1 MNILSKIMP
10 ALLLVLL
17 VLLTAGC
24 CIDQEKYQVV
34 LLGDLHYDSA
44 DLRTNVD
51 KLKPRHYREM
61 HRNMAAWEKN
71 IPAVLKAAADY
82 ANNNDVLFTV
92 QCGDITQGD
101 EGKYQFAATS
111 FERVLNLVNKDQTKP
126 VYIVRG
132 NHDVRGAGKEKA
144 CSDVLFSY
152 MKKQD
157 VLFPEDATDQ
167 TCYKIVGKDLFI
179 FFDGMKDSL
188 KSVETALQAKPDA
201 RHVFLVTH
209 IPVMPC
215 QFSPSSIGWICGK
228 YSNVQNGNKIR
239 ALLAKHNVI
248 VLTAHIHRTTYF
260 DWKLPEGSIKQFSSF
275 SIVADPAAKP
285 EKVVFT
291 GDEYFKY
298 FAENF
303 YPKQKE
309 KDRKSLH
316 NFLQRYMG
324 KLNSC
329 INFKKV
335 TGFNVL
341 RIDGDKVFVD
351 MYCGKLDKAA
361 FTQQIK

>member
-1 MNILSKIMP
+1 MGMLFKVLS
-10 ALLLVLL
+10 AVLL
-17 VLLTAGC
+17 VLAAGVGFAK
-24 CIDQEKYQVV
+24 ENYQVV

-51 KLKPRHYREM
+51 KLKPHHYREM
-61 HRNMAAWEKN
+61 NRNMAAWKKN

-82 ANNNDVLFTV
+82 ANKNNVLFTV

-111 FERVLNLVNKDQTKP
+111 FERVLNLVNKDHSKP
-126 VYIVRG
+126 VYVVRG

-144 CSDVLFSY
+144 CRDVLFSY

-157 VLFPEDATDQ
+157 VLFPKDATDQ
-167 TCYKIVGKDLFI
+167 TSYKVVGKDLFI

-201 RHVFLVTH
+201 RHIFLVTH

-215 QFSPSSIGWICGK
+215 QFSPSGIGWICGK

-260 DWKLPEGSIKQFSSF
+260 DWKLPEGSIKQFTSF

-285 EKVVFT
+285 EKVEFT
-291 GDEYFKY
+291 GEEYFKH

-303 YPKQKE
+303 YPKQKA

-316 NFLQRYMG
+316 DFLQRYMG
-324 KLNSC
+324 KLNGC
-329 INFKKV
+329 IDFKRV

>member
-1 MNILSKIMP
+1 MKVLFKVLSVVMLML
-10 ALLLVLL
+10 A
-17 VLLTAGC
+17 AG
-24 CIDQEKYQVV
+24 IGFAKENYQVV

-44 DLRTNVD
+44 DLRINVD
-51 KLKPRHYREM
+51 KLKPHHYREM
-61 HRNMAAWEKN
+61 NRNMAAWKKN

-82 ANNNDVLFTV
+82 ANKNNVLFTV

-111 FERVLNLVNKDQTKP
+111 FERVLNLINKDHAKP
-126 VYIVRG
+126 VYVVRG
-132 NHDVRGAGKEKA
+132 NHDVRGKGKAKA
-144 CSDVLFSY
+144 CKDVLFSY

-157 VLFPEDATDQ
+157 VVFPEDAVDQ
-167 TCYKIVGKDLFI
+167 SCYKIVGKDLFI

-188 KSVETALQAKPDA
+188 KSIETALQAKPDA
-201 RHVFLVTH
+201 RHIFLVTH

-248 VLTAHIHRTTYF
+248 VLTDHIHRTTYF

-285 EKVVFT
+285 EKVEFK
-291 GDEYFKY
+291 GDGYFKY

-303 YPKQKE
+303 YPKQKA

-329 INFKKV
+329 TNFKNV